1 MWQRIAL
8 ALVALVALGG
18 AAGVSSFPARAVLE
32 QRSDIEDSSRELAEV
47 DARIAEAEERIDE
60 LSTPEEVERLARQ
73 HYDRVYPGE
82 EPYRILPVPDDG
94 VDLPEGWPFLTD

>member
-1 MWQRIAL
+1 MDQRA
-8 ALVALVALGG
+8 
-18 AAGVSSFPARAVLE
+18 
-32 QRSDIEDSSRELAEV
+32 DIEEAARELAEV
-47 DARIAEAEERIDE
+47 DARIADAEGRIDE

-94 VDLPEGWPFLTD
+94 VDLPEGWPFLVDD